1 MRVGFEPT
9 GSRITG
15 TDGLA
20 NRCLRPLS
28 HLTIN
33 LVPRARL
40 ELARLSAMAS
50 KTIVAT
56 ITPPG
61 QKIGKL
67 YNQTHWDR
75 MPSAVAHLAEPG
87 FSRLLKFTKKT
98 IWCEWWGSNPHA

>member
-1 MRVGFEPT
+1 
-9 GSRITG
+9 
-15 TDGLA
+15 
-20 NRCLRPLS
+20 
-28 HLTIN
+28 
-33 LVPRARL
+33 
-40 ELARLSAMAS
+40 MAS

-87 FSRLLKFTKKT
+87 FSRLLKFTKTKLFGASGGDRT
-98 IWCEWWGSNPHA
+98 HMPNGVRF